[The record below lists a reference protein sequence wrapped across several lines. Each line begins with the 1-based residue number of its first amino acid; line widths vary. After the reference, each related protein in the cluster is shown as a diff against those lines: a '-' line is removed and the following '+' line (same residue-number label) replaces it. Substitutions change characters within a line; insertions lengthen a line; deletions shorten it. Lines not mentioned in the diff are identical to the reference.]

1 MAEFHD
7 SSQAEAVVD
16 ELVGELLNCGG
27 VLSQM
32 VSHAVQCQAAGLS
45 SPDAVP
51 IPISTH
57 TLIVDVLG
65 DVKLRQRYSRR
76 DLRTA
81 ARVVKDVT
89 EAICAE
95 IFLVPLSELEA
106 FRTNGDAGG
115 ADE

>member
-1 MAEFHD
+1 MAEFPD
-7 SSQAEAVVD
+7 SSQADAVVD
-16 ELVGELLNCGG
+16 ELVGQLLNCGG
-27 VLSQM
+27 VLSHM

-76 DLRTA
+76 DLRIA
-81 ARVVKDVT
+81 ARVVRDVT
-89 EAICAE
+89 EAICGE
-95 IFLVPLSELEA
+95 IFLVPLSDLEA
-106 FRTNGDAGG
+106 FGIDRDAGG
-115 ADE
+115 AGE